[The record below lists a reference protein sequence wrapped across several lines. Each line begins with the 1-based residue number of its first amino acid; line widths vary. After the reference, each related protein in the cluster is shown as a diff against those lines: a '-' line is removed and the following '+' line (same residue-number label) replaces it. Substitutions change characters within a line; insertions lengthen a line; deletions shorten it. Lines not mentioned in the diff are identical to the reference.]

1 MTKELNDADLEL
13 LREPNY
19 AQLVTLNA
27 DGSPQ
32 VSIVW
37 IDAED
42 GHVLVNTAE
51 GRRKDRN
58 MRRDPRVA
66 VLVARTGDAYR
77 WIAVEGRVV
86 ERVSGPRA
94 DSHIDALSRKYDGRP
109 WTPVEGQV
117 RVLYRIR
124 PTRVVRYRG

>member
-1 MTKELNDADLEL
+1 MRRELADADLEL

-19 AQLVTLNA
+19 AQLVTLDA

-37 IDAED
+37 VDAED

-66 VLVARTGDAYR
+66 VLVARNGDAYR
-77 WIAVEGRVV
+77 WVAVEGRVV
-86 ERVSGPRA
+86 ERVTGPLA
-94 DSHIDALSRKYDGRP
+94 DAHIDALSRKYDGTP

-124 PTRVVRYRG
+124 PDRIVRYGG

>member
-1 MTKELNDADLEL
+1 MSAELRAADLAL
-13 LREPNY
+13 MHEPNY

-27 DGSPQ
+27 DGDPQ

-37 IDAED
+37 IDAKG

-66 VLVARTGDAYR
+66 VLVARNGDAYR
-77 WIAVEGRVV
+77 WVAVEGRVV
-86 ERVSGPRA
+86 DRLTGPHA
-94 DSHIDALSRKYDGRP
+94 ESHIDALSRKYDGRP

-117 RVLYRIR
+117 RVLYRIHPDR
-124 PTRVVRYRG
+124 IVRYGG